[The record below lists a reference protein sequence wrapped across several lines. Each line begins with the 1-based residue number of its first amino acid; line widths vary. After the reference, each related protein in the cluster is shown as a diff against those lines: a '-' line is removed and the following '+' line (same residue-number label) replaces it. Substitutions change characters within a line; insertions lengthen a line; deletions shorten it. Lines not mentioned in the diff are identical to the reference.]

1 MVESMKNFFSEI
13 DILIKNGFNQFFFAD
28 DTFAFTYYRL
38 LEFCDCYR
46 NHNYSFRWTS
56 NLRLND
62 ITDELISKMKENG
75 AYRVFIGIETL
86 NHESCESVDKTQ
98 NILDLESRI
107 DILKK
112 HKMEFH
118 ASLIVGNP
126 GDTIEDLEHTSK
138 FIRKIQPTLATFNTI
153 KVYPGTP
160 LYDNPDQYGILAE
173 DMMWFENPDW
183 NKRPMIYT
191 KDLSPEQIAF
201 YSRKMMVDMLI

>member
-1 MVESMKNFFSEI
+1 MYVQATHLTLSLCDRNIQSLILMLVP
-13 DILIKNGFNQFFFAD
+13 LIK
-28 DTFAFTYYRL
+28 
-38 LEFCDCYR
+38 
-46 NHNYSFRWTS
+46 
-56 NLRLND
+56 
-62 ITDELISKMKENG
+62 I
-75 AYRVFIGIETL
+75 
-86 NHESCESVDKTQ
+86 
-98 NILDLESRI
+98 
-107 DILKK
+107 
-112 HKMEFH
+112 EFH
-118 ASLIVGNP
+118 PLPSLYI
-126 GDTIEDLEHTSK
+126 IQHTSK

>member
-1 MVESMKNFFSEI
+1 
-13 DILIKNGFNQFFFAD
+13 
-28 DTFAFTYYRL
+28 
-38 LEFCDCYR
+38 
-46 NHNYSFRWTS
+46 
-56 NLRLND
+56 
-62 ITDELISKMKENG
+62 
-75 AYRVFIGIETL
+75 
-86 NHESCESVDKTQ
+86 
-98 NILDLESRI
+98 
-107 DILKK
+107 
-112 HKMEFH
+112 MEFH

-201 YSRKMMVDMLI
+201 YSRKMMVDMLV

>member
-1 MVESMKNFFSEI
+1 MTPLHLLTIVYWS
-13 DILIKNGFNQFFFAD
+13 FAI
-28 DTFAFTYYRL
+28 Y
-38 LEFCDCYR
+38 YR

-86 NHESCESVDKTQ
+86 NHESCELVDKTQ

-138 FIRKIQPTLATFNTI
+138 FIRKIQPTLA
-153 KVYPGTP
+153 
-160 LYDNPDQYGILAE
+160 IL
-173 DMMWFENPDW
+173 
-183 NKRPMIYT
+183 
-191 KDLSPEQIAF
+191 
-201 YSRKMMVDMLI
+201 